1 MHCLFILSHF
11 VFVSITDFKKMH
23 NVKVVSVIWGKM
35 RTIAWE
41 TKFQLVLR
49 NCSKEVRGM
58 VAAVLRGGG
67 PYICDFSKGGV
78 NAIMHI
84 FFFSE
89 DFY

>member
-1 MHCLFILSHF
+1 
-11 VFVSITDFKKMH
+11 
-23 NVKVVSVIWGKM
+23 M
-35 RTIAWE
+35 RTKAPE
-41 TKFQLVLR
+41 TALQRALLY
-49 NCSKEVRGM
+49 CSKEVRGM

-78 NAIMHI
+78 NAITHI